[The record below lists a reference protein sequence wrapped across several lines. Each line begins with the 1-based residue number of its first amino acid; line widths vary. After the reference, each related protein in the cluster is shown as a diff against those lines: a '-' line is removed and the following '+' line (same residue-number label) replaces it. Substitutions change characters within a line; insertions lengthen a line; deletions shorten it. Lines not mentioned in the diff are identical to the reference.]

1 MSREQTAEETQVFE
15 FQTLYIDPFAGAAG
29 DMINAALVDLGVS
42 LKPLQTVLKGLG
54 YRSLSARC
62 EITQK
67 QHLRAAHFIVS
78 AEEADIPEYLSLQQ
92 LRNIFAAAAVS
103 EQVRERAQNILSTLA
118 SGESRAHGVPPEEV
132 HFHELGGLDTVVDVL
147 GACIGFAA
155 IAPKNIYVGPLPAQ
169 RGAWKMS
176 HGMYPLPAPVTLEII
191 AQAGL
196 FVQET
201 SEVFPPDIELVT
213 PTGAALLAEFAKPG
227 SGTMQ
232 VQRIGYGAGTRDLPA
247 PNILRIWAGK

>member
-1 MSREQTAEETQVFE
+1 MSSEQSAEETFDY
-15 FQTLYIDPFAGAAG
+15 QTLYIDPFAGAAG
-29 DMINAALVDLGVS
+29 DMINAALYDLGVS
-42 LKPLQTVLKGLG
+42 LKPLQTVLDGLG

-67 QHLRAAHFIVS
+67 QHLRAAHFSVS
-78 AEEADIPEYLSLQQ
+78 VEDADAPEYLSLPQ

-103 EQVRERAQNILSTLA
+103 EQVRAHAQNIITMLA
-118 SGESRAHGVPPEEV
+118 QGESRAHGVPADEV

-147 GACIGFAA
+147 GACMGFAA
-155 IAPKNIYVGPLPAQ
+155 IAPKNIYMGPLPAQ

-196 FVQET
+196 TVRET
-201 SEVFPPDIELVT
+201 SGVFPSDIELVT
-213 PTGAALLAEFAKPG
+213 PTGAAILAEYANPG
-227 SGTMQ
+227 MKTMQ
-232 VQRIGYGAGTRDLPA
+232 VRRIGCGAGTRDLPA
-247 PNILRIWAGK
+247 PNILRIWAGN